1 MSGELFRQDGKSK
14 GERAVVQGE
23 DGSKLNR
30 KPVDG
35 ASVGEQAE
43 KQRHEGPVID
53 VDSYNDR
60 FERAEPGERQYKD
73 FDSEALIPKIAAHS
87 TADALKAEIDE
98 IASLEPIAW
107 DLPAWRS
114 AQLSREIL
122 EKLSKT
128 IDQLKVV
135 MKASDSLSGQVN
147 GLYEVEKSFRAE
159 EETEHSLKIKRKRH
173 KMSENETPKD
183 EDLNEEA
190 SLEEN
195 SGSVDGAEESV
206 EISNDDAEGPDEGN
220 QEPVSDVA
228 VAAADATLAEAIHL
242 ADELVKT
249 RIEKIHEAG
258 ERSVTQAVQSMETL
272 MGSVLDS
279 AEAATKASATANV
292 STGNLVKAARKLD
305 DSSYRSSKTSTIV
318 LSVGG
323 AMLFISV
330 AVFGFMAAQLSKR
343 SADLESMVL
352 AVGKRVV
359 EMNVGLE
366 QFQIIN
372 DSIEQLR
379 FTQEAFRDAQIEL
392 TERMNELNGSLQIVQ
407 NELPAK
413 AAESV
418 GRQSEAFTARVGEVE
433 TQIKSQ
439 QKITVDLAKSMQGL
453 AGQVSSLRKQISGVD
468 ELNKDVQALVTLQRE
483 RYYEL
488 LQSQAQKVSAA
499 ETSEEVLIQYPNP
512 EAPLPMPEIAN

>member
-1 MSGELFRQDGKSK
+1 
-14 GERAVVQGE
+14 
-23 DGSKLNR
+23 
-30 KPVDG
+30 
-35 ASVGEQAE
+35 
-43 KQRHEGPVID
+43 
-53 VDSYNDR
+53 
-60 FERAEPGERQYKD
+60 
-73 FDSEALIPKIAAHS
+73 
-87 TADALKAEIDE
+87 
-98 IASLEPIAW
+98 
-107 DLPAWRS
+107 
-114 AQLSREIL
+114 
-122 EKLSKT
+122 
-128 IDQLKVV
+128 
-135 MKASDSLSGQVN
+135 
-147 GLYEVEKSFRAE
+147 
-159 EETEHSLKIKRKRH
+159 
-173 KMSENETPKD
+173 MSENETPKD
-183 EDLNEEA
+183 EGLNEEA
-190 SLEEN
+190 SLDEN
-195 SGSVDGAEESV
+195 SGSADGAGESV
-206 EISNDDAEGPDEGN
+206 EIPNDDAEGPDKGN

-372 DSIEQLR
+372 E
-379 FTQEAFRDAQIEL
+379 
-392 TERMNELNGSLQIVQ
+392 
-407 NELPAK
+407 

>member
-1 MSGELFRQDGKSK
+1 MSD
-14 GERAVVQGE
+14 
-23 DGSKLNR
+23 
-30 KPVDG
+30 
-35 ASVGEQAE
+35 
-43 KQRHEGPVID
+43 
-53 VDSYNDR
+53 
-60 FERAEPGERQYKD
+60 
-73 FDSEALIPKIAAHS
+73 
-87 TADALKAEIDE
+87 
-98 IASLEPIAW
+98 
-107 DLPAWRS
+107 
-114 AQLSREIL
+114 
-122 EKLSKT
+122 
-128 IDQLKVV
+128 
-135 MKASDSLSGQVN
+135 
-147 GLYEVEKSFRAE
+147 
-159 EETEHSLKIKRKRH
+159 
-173 KMSENETPKD
+173 NETPKE

-190 SLEEN
+190 SSEEN
-195 SGSVDGAEESV
+195 SASVDDTEESV
-206 EISNDDAEGPDEGN
+206 EISDENAEALDEEN
-220 QEPVSDVA
+220 QEAVSDVA

-379 FTQEAFRDAQIEL
+379 FTQ
-392 TERMNELNGSLQIVQ
+392 
-407 NELPAK
+407 
-413 AAESV
+413 
-418 GRQSEAFTARVGEVE
+418 
-433 TQIKSQ
+433 
-439 QKITVDLAKSMQGL
+439 
-453 AGQVSSLRKQISGVD
+453 
-468 ELNKDVQALVTLQRE
+468 
-483 RYYEL
+483 
-488 LQSQAQKVSAA
+488 
-499 ETSEEVLIQYPNP
+499 
-512 EAPLPMPEIAN
+512 

>member
-1 MSGELFRQDGKSK
+1 
-14 GERAVVQGE
+14 
-23 DGSKLNR
+23 
-30 KPVDG
+30 
-35 ASVGEQAE
+35 
-43 KQRHEGPVID
+43 
-53 VDSYNDR
+53 
-60 FERAEPGERQYKD
+60 
-73 FDSEALIPKIAAHS
+73 
-87 TADALKAEIDE
+87 
-98 IASLEPIAW
+98 
-107 DLPAWRS
+107 
-114 AQLSREIL
+114 
-122 EKLSKT
+122 
-128 IDQLKVV
+128 
-135 MKASDSLSGQVN
+135 
-147 GLYEVEKSFRAE
+147 
-159 EETEHSLKIKRKRH
+159 
-173 KMSENETPKD
+173 MSENETPKD

-190 SLEEN
+190 SLESSE
-195 SGSVDGAEESV
+195 SVDDAEESIEISDDGAE
-206 EISNDDAEGPDEGN
+206 GLDEGN
-220 QEPVSDVA
+220 QEPVSDAA

-279 AEAATKASATANV
+279 AEAATKASATANL

-379 FTQEAFRDAQIEL
+379 FTQEAFRDAQIQL

-439 QKITVDLAKSMQGL
+439 RKITVDLAKSMQGL
-453 AGQVSSLRKQISGVD
+453 TGQVSSLRKQISSVG

>member
-1 MSGELFRQDGKSK
+1 
-14 GERAVVQGE
+14 
-23 DGSKLNR
+23 
-30 KPVDG
+30 
-35 ASVGEQAE
+35 
-43 KQRHEGPVID
+43 
-53 VDSYNDR
+53 
-60 FERAEPGERQYKD
+60 
-73 FDSEALIPKIAAHS
+73 
-87 TADALKAEIDE
+87 
-98 IASLEPIAW
+98 
-107 DLPAWRS
+107 
-114 AQLSREIL
+114 
-122 EKLSKT
+122 
-128 IDQLKVV
+128 
-135 MKASDSLSGQVN
+135 
-147 GLYEVEKSFRAE
+147 
-159 EETEHSLKIKRKRH
+159 
-173 KMSENETPKD
+173 MSENETIPKM
-183 EDLNEEA
+183 EDLLNEEA
-190 SLEEN
+190 SSEEN
-195 SGSVDGAEESV
+195 SESVDDAAESV
-206 EISNDDAEGPDEGN
+206 EISDVDTEAVDEEN

-279 AEAATKASATANV
+279 AEAATKASAAANV

-366 QFQIIN
+366 QFQMIN

-379 FTQEAFRDAQIEL
+379 FTQEAFRDAQIQL

-418 GRQSEAFTARVGEVE
+418 GRQSEAFTARRLVKWKH
-433 TQIKSQ
+433 KSSHNKRSPWIWQ
-439 QKITVDLAKSMQGL
+439 SPCKGWLDKY
-453 AGQVSSLRKQISGVD
+453 LRFGS
-468 ELNKDVQALVTLQRE
+468 RF
-483 RYYEL
+483 R
-488 LQSQAQKVSAA
+488 
-499 ETSEEVLIQYPNP
+499 VLMN
-512 EAPLPMPEIAN
+512 

>member
-1 MSGELFRQDGKSK
+1 M
-14 GERAVVQGE
+14 
-23 DGSKLNR
+23 
-30 KPVDG
+30 
-35 ASVGEQAE
+35 
-43 KQRHEGPVID
+43 
-53 VDSYNDR
+53 
-60 FERAEPGERQYKD
+60 
-73 FDSEALIPKIAAHS
+73 
-87 TADALKAEIDE
+87 
-98 IASLEPIAW
+98 
-107 DLPAWRS
+107 
-114 AQLSREIL
+114 
-122 EKLSKT
+122 
-128 IDQLKVV
+128 
-135 MKASDSLSGQVN
+135 
-147 GLYEVEKSFRAE
+147 
-159 EETEHSLKIKRKRH
+159 EHSLKIKRKRQ

-190 SLEEN
+190 SSEEN
-195 SGSVDGAEESV
+195 SESVDDAAESV
-206 EISNDDAEGPDEGN
+206 EISDVDTEAVDEEN

-366 QFQIIN
+366 QFQMIN

-379 FTQEAFRDAQIEL
+379 FTQEAFRDAQIQL

-453 AGQVSSLRKQISGVD
+453 AGQVSSLRKQISSVD

-499 ETSEEVLIQYPNP
+499 ETSEKVLIQYPNP
-512 EAPLPMPEIAN
+512 EAPLPMPETAN

>member
-1 MSGELFRQDGKSK
+1 
-14 GERAVVQGE
+14 
-23 DGSKLNR
+23 
-30 KPVDG
+30 
-35 ASVGEQAE
+35 
-43 KQRHEGPVID
+43 
-53 VDSYNDR
+53 
-60 FERAEPGERQYKD
+60 
-73 FDSEALIPKIAAHS
+73 
-87 TADALKAEIDE
+87 
-98 IASLEPIAW
+98 
-107 DLPAWRS
+107 
-114 AQLSREIL
+114 
-122 EKLSKT
+122 
-128 IDQLKVV
+128 
-135 MKASDSLSGQVN
+135 
-147 GLYEVEKSFRAE
+147 
-159 EETEHSLKIKRKRH
+159 
-173 KMSENETPKD
+173 MSENETPKD
-183 EDLNEEA
+183 EDLKEEA
-190 SLEEN
+190 SLESSE
-195 SGSVDGAEESV
+195 SVDDAEESV
-206 EISNDDAEGPDEGN
+206 EISDDGAEGLDEGN

-379 FTQEAFRDAQIEL
+379 FTQEAFRDAQIQL

-439 QKITVDLAKSMQGL
+439 RKITVDLAKSMQGL
-453 AGQVSSLRKQISGVD
+453 TGQVSSLRKQISSVG

>member
-1 MSGELFRQDGKSK
+1 
-14 GERAVVQGE
+14 
-23 DGSKLNR
+23 
-30 KPVDG
+30 
-35 ASVGEQAE
+35 
-43 KQRHEGPVID
+43 
-53 VDSYNDR
+53 
-60 FERAEPGERQYKD
+60 
-73 FDSEALIPKIAAHS
+73 
-87 TADALKAEIDE
+87 
-98 IASLEPIAW
+98 
-107 DLPAWRS
+107 
-114 AQLSREIL
+114 
-122 EKLSKT
+122 
-128 IDQLKVV
+128 
-135 MKASDSLSGQVN
+135 
-147 GLYEVEKSFRAE
+147 
-159 EETEHSLKIKRKRH
+159 
-173 KMSENETPKD
+173 MSENETPKD
-183 EDLNEEA
+183 EELKDEA
-190 SLEEN
+190 STEE
-195 SGSVDGAEESV
+195 SSESVDVGDDITEATDSDGERLAKGAEESQDV
-206 EISNDDAEGPDEGN
+206 EAEPNDI
-220 QEPVSDVA
+220 A
-228 VAAADATLAEAIHL
+228 VGAADATLAEAIHL

-258 ERSVTQAVQSMETL
+258 ERSVSQAVQSMETL

-305 DSSYRSSKTSTIV
+305 DSSHRSSKISTIV

-343 SADLESMVL
+343 SADLEGMVL

-366 QFQIIN
+366 QFQMIN

-379 FTQEAFRDAQIEL
+379 LTQEAFRDAQIQL

-433 TQIKSQ
+433 TQIQSQ
-439 QKITVDLAKSMQGL
+439 QKVTADLAKSMQGL
-453 AGQVSSLRKQISGVD
+453 AGQMSSMRKQISSVN
-468 ELNKDVQALVTLQRE
+468 ELNKDVEALVTLQRE

-488 LQSQAQKVSAA
+488 LQSQAQKTSAS
-499 ETSEEVLIQYPNP
+499 ETKDKVVIQYPNP
-512 EAPLPMPEIAN
+512 EAPLPIPEGAQQ

>member
-1 MSGELFRQDGKSK
+1 
-14 GERAVVQGE
+14 
-23 DGSKLNR
+23 
-30 KPVDG
+30 
-35 ASVGEQAE
+35 
-43 KQRHEGPVID
+43 
-53 VDSYNDR
+53 
-60 FERAEPGERQYKD
+60 
-73 FDSEALIPKIAAHS
+73 
-87 TADALKAEIDE
+87 
-98 IASLEPIAW
+98 
-107 DLPAWRS
+107 
-114 AQLSREIL
+114 
-122 EKLSKT
+122 
-128 IDQLKVV
+128 
-135 MKASDSLSGQVN
+135 
-147 GLYEVEKSFRAE
+147 
-159 EETEHSLKIKRKRH
+159 
-173 KMSENETPKD
+173 MSENETPKD

-190 SLEEN
+190 SLESSE
-195 SGSVDGAEESV
+195 SVDDAEESIEISDDGAE
-206 EISNDDAEGPDEGN
+206 GLDEGN

-379 FTQEAFRDAQIEL
+379 FTQEAFRDAQIQL

-453 AGQVSSLRKQISGVD
+453 TGQVSSLRKQISSVG

-499 ETSEEVLIQYPNP
+499 EASEEVLIQYPNP

>member
-1 MSGELFRQDGKSK
+1 
-14 GERAVVQGE
+14 
-23 DGSKLNR
+23 
-30 KPVDG
+30 
-35 ASVGEQAE
+35 
-43 KQRHEGPVID
+43 
-53 VDSYNDR
+53 
-60 FERAEPGERQYKD
+60 
-73 FDSEALIPKIAAHS
+73 
-87 TADALKAEIDE
+87 
-98 IASLEPIAW
+98 
-107 DLPAWRS
+107 
-114 AQLSREIL
+114 
-122 EKLSKT
+122 
-128 IDQLKVV
+128 
-135 MKASDSLSGQVN
+135 
-147 GLYEVEKSFRAE
+147 
-159 EETEHSLKIKRKRH
+159 
-173 KMSENETPKD
+173 MSENETPKD
-183 EDLNEEA
+183 EELNEEA
-190 SLEEN
+190 L
-195 SGSVDGAEESV
+195 GDAESEAV
-206 EISNDDAEGPDEGN
+206 EDAEVVSDEASDDASEDTAEVEGEAEDSGESTEDADSGASG
-220 QEPVSDVA
+220 VG

-258 ERSVTQAVQSMETL
+258 ERSVSQAVQSMETL

-305 DSSYRSSKTSTIV
+305 DASHRSSKISTIV

-323 AMLFISV
+323 AMLFVSV

-343 SADLESMVL
+343 SAELESMVL

-366 QFQIIN
+366 QFQMIN

-379 FTQEAFRDAQIEL
+379 LTQEAFRDAQIQL

-433 TQIKSQ
+433 TQIQSQ
-439 QKITVDLAKSMQGL
+439 QKVTADLAKSMQGL
-453 AGQVSSLRKQISGVD
+453 AGQVSSMRKQISSVN

-488 LQSQAQKVSAA
+488 LQSQAQKVA
-499 ETSEEVLIQYPNP
+499 EPKDKVIVQYPNP
-512 EAPLPMPEIAN
+512 EAPLPVPEKQ

>member
-1 MSGELFRQDGKSK
+1 
-14 GERAVVQGE
+14 
-23 DGSKLNR
+23 
-30 KPVDG
+30 
-35 ASVGEQAE
+35 
-43 KQRHEGPVID
+43 
-53 VDSYNDR
+53 
-60 FERAEPGERQYKD
+60 
-73 FDSEALIPKIAAHS
+73 
-87 TADALKAEIDE
+87 
-98 IASLEPIAW
+98 
-107 DLPAWRS
+107 
-114 AQLSREIL
+114 
-122 EKLSKT
+122 
-128 IDQLKVV
+128 
-135 MKASDSLSGQVN
+135 
-147 GLYEVEKSFRAE
+147 
-159 EETEHSLKIKRKRH
+159 
-173 KMSENETPKD
+173 MSENETPKD
-183 EDLNEEA
+183 EELKDEA
-190 SLEEN
+190 STEE
-195 SGSVDGAEESV
+195 SSESVDVGDDITEATDSDGERLANGAEESQDV
-206 EISNDDAEGPDEGN
+206 EAEPNDI
-220 QEPVSDVA
+220 A
-228 VAAADATLAEAIHL
+228 VGAADATLAEAIHL

-258 ERSVTQAVQSMETL
+258 ERSVSQAVQSMETL

-305 DSSYRSSKTSTIV
+305 DSSHRSSKISTIV

-343 SADLESMVL
+343 SADLEGMVL

-366 QFQIIN
+366 QFQMIN

-379 FTQEAFRDAQIEL
+379 LTQEAFRDAQIQL

-433 TQIKSQ
+433 TQIQSQ
-439 QKITVDLAKSMQGL
+439 KKVTADLAKSMQGL
-453 AGQVSSLRKQISGVD
+453 AGQMSSMRKQISSVN
-468 ELNKDVQALVTLQRE
+468 ELNKDVEALVTLQRE

-488 LQSQAQKVSAA
+488 LQSQSQAQKTSA
-499 ETSEEVLIQYPNP
+499 SESKDKVVIQYPNP
-512 EAPLPMPEIAN
+512 EAPLPIPEGAQQ